1 MEELTCRVPQGQK
14 GYPSPMPLY
23 ILFAF
28 PKVRLHIALCFCV
41 VLVLL
46 ATSAF
51 GQQPQVLLGDTK
63 VESSL
68 DNNPSGTA
76 EAFPVQAL
84 ATGHVNSLSVYLDSS
99 STASTVWVGVYTNS
113 NGHPQAL
120 LSNGVI
126 SNPLAGQ
133 WNSVALS
140 PAQVTGGATYW
151 LALLGVNGVVQFRD
165 RNGMCRSEVD
175 SQTSLT
181 SLPAT
186 WATGSRWPTCIV
198 SMFETGIGTTGSV
211 PRSAGISVSPQAIA
225 LRAGQQQQFAAVVS
239 GLSSTAVTWRA
250 TGGTISS
257 TGLYTAPASA
267 GTYSVTARSA
277 TSRRRS
283 NSAVVT
289 SDPAVVTVTLPNPPP
304 VTSTVQISVSPTA
317 ASLQTGAQQQFSA
330 LVSGTSNTAVTWS
343 ASSGTIAA
351 NGLYTAPGNA
361 GTYTITAISNSNAT
375 KSASALAVVSAPPP
389 VVITISPSSSSVAES
404 NQLQFTAAV
413 SGLSN
418 TAVTW
423 AVTRGSGTITQSGL
437 YTAPR
442 APEGDIITAT
452 SQGDT
457 TKSAS
462 ASITVLPPHSVALSW
477 SASPSAVAFYKVYR
491 GTVRGGPYSVLTSNV
506 KATTYTDST
515 VQSGGIYYYVT
526 SAVDTAGTESIFS
539 NELQSVIP
547 SP

>member
-1 MEELTCRVPQGQK
+1 MSAYTT
-14 GYPSPMPLY
+14 S
-23 ILFAF
+23 ASA
-28 PKVRLHIALCFCV
+28 KVRLRTVLFFCIST
-41 VLVLL
+41 VLL

-51 GQQPQVLLGDTK
+51 GQQPQLLLGDTN

-68 DNNPSGTA
+68 DQNPSGTA
-76 EAFPVQAL
+76 EAFPVQAA
-84 ATGHVNSLSVYLDSS
+84 ATGQVTSLSVYLDSS
-99 STASTVWVGVYTNS
+99 NGAATVWVGMYTNS

-133 WNSVALS
+133 WNSVSLS
-140 PAQVTGGATYW
+140 PVQVTGGATYW

-165 RNGMCRSEVD
+165 RNGTCRSEVD
-175 SQTSLT
+175 SQTSLS

-198 SMFETGIGTTGSV
+198 SMFETGIGTAGSV
-211 PRSAGISVSPQAIA
+211 PLSAGISVSPQAIA

-317 ASLQTGAQQQFSA
+317 ASLQAGAQQQFSA
-330 LVSGTSNTAVTWS
+330 LVSGMSNTAVTWS
-343 ASSGTIAA
+343 ASSGIIAA
-351 NGLYTAPGNA
+351 NGLYTAPGTA
-361 GTYTITAISNSNAT
+361 GTYTITAVSSADTT
-375 KSASALAVVSAPPP
+375 KSASALVVVSVPKP
-389 VVITISPSSSSVAES
+389 VAVTISPANASVGET

-442 APEGDIITAT
+442 AAESDIITAT
-452 SQGDT
+452 SQADN

-462 ASITVLPPHSVALSW
+462 TSIAVLPPHSVALSW
-477 SASPSAVAFYKVYR
+477 SASPSAVGFYKVYR
-491 GTVRGGPYSVLTSNV
+491 GTVSGGPYSVLTTNV